1 MTKIY
6 IVRHCEALGNI
17 MRIFQGTTDLDIS
30 ELGAKQLRELSRR
43 FEDIPLDRVY
53 TSPLIRTRK
62 TAEAIVGKKTLE
74 YEVNNNLIEVH
85 GGVVEGRPFA
95 EAFNEISGLADVW
108 NNHPEDFAPE
118 QGEPMRHAYER
129 IWQAVLQIAKENNG
143 KTVACATH
151 GGVTRCLNC
160 RLLYGDIKKLV
171 DTPWSENTAVTL
183 IEFDDELNPTL
194 RFYND
199 ISHLP
204 EELVN
209 RKSRIVSKISGDKE

>member
-62 TAEAIVGKKTLE
+62 TAEAIIGKKKLK

-129 IWQAVLQIAKENNG
+129 IWQTVLQIAKENNG